1 MWRTEHIK
9 VVVVEFPASAF
20 DGRTSFIMAF
30 TGKYVLETQEN
41 YEEFLKAV
49 GIKALEDLNNPN
61 VVTDIY
67 QNDTFRLT
75 KLLEDKTWNNQFLI
89 GREAELK
96 TLDGEKFKTTVTLDG
111 GKLKIHFPN
120 YLYTAE
126 VVGDKLIEVKTVG
139 AVSSTLI
146 SKKMK

>member
-1 MWRTEHIK
+1 
-9 VVVVEFPASAF
+9 
-20 DGRTSFIMAF
+20 MAF